1 MNRSGGQRTTPDGGA
16 LRSYTSAM
24 AAYDYRCST
33 CDSVFTVERGMSE
46 VATLTRCP
54 AGHEDVVRVWSA
66 VSVTGKALPYRT
78 VICTAGPRK

>member
-1 MNRSGGQRTTPDGGA
+1 
-16 LRSYTSAM
+16 M
-24 AAYDYRCST
+24 AAYDYRCRT

-66 VSVTGKALPYRT
+66 VSVTGKA
-78 VICTAGPRK
+78 AGPAAKASGGCCGGGCCG